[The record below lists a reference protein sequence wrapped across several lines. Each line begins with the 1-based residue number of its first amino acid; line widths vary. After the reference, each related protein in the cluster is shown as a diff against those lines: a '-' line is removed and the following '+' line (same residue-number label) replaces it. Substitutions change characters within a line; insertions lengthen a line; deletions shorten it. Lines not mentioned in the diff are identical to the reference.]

1 MSFKFFW
8 FCIYWGGWGGSVFF
22 FKGDLFVLIFVCL
35 FVYIVIRP
43 ILVVLIQRDGQG
55 RKTL

>member
-8 FCIYWGGWGGSVFF
+8 FCIYWGVGGVLVF